1 MKTRAFLLFCILI
14 GSIISLQ
21 AQERIKGQFKIDYVP
36 FSNYV
41 RPIDSVKT
49 PSKTDF
55 RRVEASFEIPLSV
68 TMDHRNKPRLWS
80 IVAQGAYAKM
90 QHKLY
95 EEELFPTTLLNAQVG
110 VKHFRSISDSWSLLF
125 MGTVGIYTTD
135 VEMINKETILAQGG
149 VFFIKHFNEK
159 VALGVGP
166 VLTNSFGVPMVLPGI
181 YFNWETHGDFYV
193 RVAFPQGVELG
204 YKMNEIVDLK
214 LAADLQGMT
223 AVIKKDDKNMLLG
236 FQQIV
241 AGFRPEF
248 KFNDNLTLS
257 LTAGSSLVRSF
268 SYNERKIKNIFK
280 EKKEAD
286 PRFTSTFYGA
296 VQLRWAL

>member
-1 MKTRAFLLFCILI
+1 MKVRIFLVCCSMLWGTLTLW
-14 GSIISLQ
+14 S
-21 AQERIKGQFKIDYVP
+21 QEKFQSEFKVDYVP

-49 PSKTDF
+49 PAKTDF
-55 RRVEASFEIPLSV
+55 RRVEATIEIPLSI
-68 TMDHRNKPRLWS
+68 TTDKRNKPRIWS
-80 IVAQGAYAKM
+80 IIAQGAYAKM

-95 EEELFPTTLLNAQVG
+95 EEDLFPTELLNAQIG
-110 VKHFRSISDSWSLLF
+110 IKHFRSISDSWSLLF
-125 MGTVGIYTTD
+125 MGTVGIYTD
-135 VEMINKETILAQGG
+135 MELINKEAILAQGG
-149 VFFIKHFNEK
+149 VFFIKHFNKK
-159 VALGVGP
+159 VSLGVGP

-181 YFNWETHGDFYV
+181 YFNWETYGDFYV
-193 RVAFPQGVELG
+193 RVAFPQGAELG
-204 YKMNEIVDLK
+204 YKLNEKVDLK
-214 LAADLQGMT
+214 LAADMQGMT

-296 VQLRWAL
+296 VKVKWSL

>member
-1 MKTRAFLLFCILI
+1 MKVRVFLVCCSMLWGTLTLW
-14 GSIISLQ
+14 S
-21 AQERIKGQFKIDYVP
+21 QEKFQSEFKVDYVP

-49 PSKTDF
+49 PAKTDF
-55 RRVEASFEIPLSV
+55 RRVEATIEIPLSV
-68 TMDHRNKPRLWS
+68 TTDKRNKPRIWS
-80 IVAQGAYAKM
+80 IIAQGAYAKM

-95 EEELFPTTLLNAQVG
+95 EEDLFPTELLNAQIG
-110 VKHFRSISDSWSLLF
+110 IKHFRSISDSWSLLF
-125 MGTVGIYTTD
+125 MGTVGIYTD
-135 VEMINKETILAQGG
+135 MELINKEAILAQGG
-149 VFFIKHFNEK
+149 VFFIKHFNKK
-159 VALGVGP
+159 VSLGVGP

-181 YFNWETHGDFYV
+181 YFNWETYGDFYV
-193 RVAFPQGVELG
+193 RVAFPQGAELG
-204 YKMNEIVDLK
+204 YKLNEKVDLK
-214 LAADLQGMT
+214 LAADMQGMT

-296 VQLRWAL
+296 VKIKWSL

>member
-1 MKTRAFLLFCILI
+1 MLWGTLTLW
-14 GSIISLQ
+14 S
-21 AQERIKGQFKIDYVP
+21 QEKFQSEFKVDYVP

-49 PSKTDF
+49 PAKTDF
-55 RRVEASFEIPLSV
+55 RRVEATIEIPLSV
-68 TMDHRNKPRLWS
+68 TTDKRNKPRIWS
-80 IVAQGAYAKM
+80 IIAQGAYAKM

-95 EEELFPTTLLNAQVG
+95 EEDLFPTELLNAQIG
-110 VKHFRSISDSWSLLF
+110 IKHFRSISDSWSLLF
-125 MGTVGIYTTD
+125 MGTVGIYTD
-135 VEMINKETILAQGG
+135 MELINKEAILAQGG
-149 VFFIKHFNEK
+149 VFFIKHFNKK
-159 VALGVGP
+159 VSLGVGP

-181 YFNWETHGDFYV
+181 YFNWETYGDFYV
-193 RVAFPQGVELG
+193 RVAFPQGAELG
-204 YKMNEIVDLK
+204 YKLNEKVDLK
-214 LAADLQGMT
+214 LAADMQGMT

-296 VQLRWAL
+296 VKIKWSL

>member
-1 MKTRAFLLFCILI
+1 MKVRVFLVCCSMVW
-14 GSIISLQ
+14 GSLTLWS
-21 AQERIKGQFKIDYVP
+21 QEKFKSEFKVDYVP

-49 PSKTDF
+49 PAKTDF
-55 RRVEASFEIPLSV
+55 RRIEASIEIPLS
-68 TMDHRNKPRLWS
+68 TSLDKRNKPRIWS

-95 EEELFPTTLLNAQVG
+95 EEDLFPTELLNAQIG
-110 VKHFRSISDSWSLLF
+110 IKHFRSISDSWSLLF
-125 MGTVGIYTTD
+125 MGTVGIYTD
-135 VEMINKETILAQGG
+135 MEVINKEAILAQGG
-149 VFFIKHFNEK
+149 VFFIKHFNKK
-159 VALGVGP
+159 VSLGIGP

-193 RVAFPQGVELG
+193 RVAFPQGAELG
-204 YKMNEIVDLK
+204 YKLNEKIDLK
-214 LAADLQGMT
+214 LAADIQGMT
-223 AVIKKDDKNMLLG
+223 AVIKKEDKNMLLG

-296 VQLRWAL
+296 VKLKWSL

>member
-1 MKTRAFLLFCILI
+1 MKFSTFLICNSLLWS
-14 GSIISLQ
+14 SISGFSQTKINS
-21 AQERIKGQFKIDYVP
+21 EIKVDYVP

-55 RRVEASFEIPLSV
+55 RRIEANIEIPLSL
-68 TMDHRNKPRLWS
+68 TEDHRNKPRMWS
-80 IVAQGAYAKM
+80 IFAQGAYAQM

-95 EEELFPTTLLNAQVG
+95 EEDLFPTEILNASIG
-110 VKHFRSISDSWSLLF
+110 IKHMRSISNSWSLF
-125 MGTVGIYTTD
+125 AVGSVGIYTD
-135 VEMINKETILAQGG
+135 MKIINSQAILAQGG
-149 VFFIKHFNEK
+149 VFFIKHFNKK
-159 VALGVGP
+159 VALGAGP

-181 YFNWETHGDFYV
+181 YFKWETYGDFYV
-193 RVAFPQGVELG
+193 HVAFPQGLELG
-204 YKMNEIVDLK
+204 YKASPTIDLK
-214 LAADLQGMT
+214 MAVDMQGMT
-223 AVIKKDDKNMLLG
+223 AVIKKNDKDTLLG

-248 KFNDNLTLS
+248 KFSDNLTLS
-257 LTAGSSLVRSF
+257 LTAGSSLVRSISF
-268 SYNERKIKNIFK
+268 NERKINNIFR

-296 VQLRWAL
+296 IKLKWSL